1 MAYHCVQSG
10 PVYARACLYREVL
23 VVTVGKISVLCWVVF
38 VIMSAVFLPLGF
50 AIMSIHALPE
60 TTRAVLAVLVI
71 LVLWWGPFVYAMY
84 LSLAVMRN
92 GDRRLMKR
100 GVHGT
105 AEVLSVKRTNTVIQE
120 GEFAWEAPRV
130 YKYRLRV
137 HLPGKAPY
145 ETDCAICATGI
156 SKGQMVNVAVSSHN
170 KHRVTIDVG
179 QDSKDSSRRPRPVA
193 GASMAADSMTSDSM
207 TGASAVAQSFPAS
220 ATNFTFLQDQE
231 GAAETER
238 LSQLAQLGQ
247 LHRQGVLTDAEFAAQ
262 KAQILGQ
269 N

>member
-1 MAYHCVQSG
+1 
-10 PVYARACLYREVL
+10 
-23 VVTVGKISVLCWVVF
+23 VGKISAACWVVF
-38 VIMSAVFLPLGF
+38 VIMSVAFLPIGF
-50 AIMSIHALPE
+50 GIMHIHALPE
-60 TTRAVLAVLVI
+60 TTRAVLAVLVV
-71 LVLWWGPFVYAMY
+71 LVLWWGPFAYAMY

-92 GDRRLMKR
+92 GDRRQLKR

-137 HLPGKAPY
+137 HIPGKAPY

-156 SKGQMVNVAVSSHN
+156 RQGQTVNVAVSPHN

-179 QDSKDSSRRPRPVA
+179 QDTKGGSRRPRPVA
-193 GASMAADSMTSDSM
+193 GDSAAAQVFP
-207 TGASAVAQSFPAS
+207 ASAVAQNFPVSAVDFSMTQSQQGAS
-220 ATNFTFLQDQE
+220 
-231 GAAETER
+231 ETER

-262 KAQILGQ
+262 KSQILGQ

>member
-1 MAYHCVQSG
+1 M
-10 PVYARACLYREVL
+10 
-23 VVTVGKISVLCWVVF
+23 SV
-38 VIMSAVFLPLGF
+38 AFLPIGF
-50 AIMSIHALPE
+50 GIMSIHALPE
-60 TTRAVLAVLVI
+60 TTRAVLAVLVV
-71 LVLWWGPFVYAMY
+71 LVLWWGPFAYAMY

-92 GDRRLMKR
+92 GDRRLLKR
-100 GVHGT
+100 GTHGT

-137 HLPGKAPY
+137 HIPGKAPY

-156 SKGQMVNVAVSSHN
+156 RQGQTVNVAVSPHN

-179 QDSKDSSRRPRPVA
+179 QDSKDGSRRPRPVA
-193 GASMAADSMTSDSM
+193 GD
-207 TGASAVAQSFPAS
+207 SAVVQDFSRSTVSFTAGPAE
-220 ATNFTFLQDQE
+220 AFTGPPAEAFT
-231 GAAETER
+231 GGTSETER

>member
-1 MAYHCVQSG
+1 M
-10 PVYARACLYREVL
+10 
-23 VVTVGKISVLCWVVF
+23 TVGKISALCWVVF
-38 VIMSAVFLPLGF
+38 VIMSVAFLPIGF
-50 AIMSIHALPE
+50 GVMSIHALPE
-60 TTRAVLAVLVI
+60 TTRAVLAVLVV
-71 LVLWWGPFVYAMY
+71 LVLWWGPFAYAMY

-92 GDRRLMKR
+92 GDRRLLKR
-100 GVHGT
+100 GAHGT

-137 HLPGKAPY
+137 HIPGKAPY

-156 SKGQMVNVAVSSHN
+156 RQGQTVNVAVSPHN

-179 QDSKDSSRRPRPVA
+179 QDDKDGSRRPRPVA
-193 GASMAADSMTSDSM
+193 DDLTVGQ
-207 TGASAVAQSFPAS
+207 GFPAS
-220 ATNFTFLQDQE
+220 AMNFSVAQSQQTVS
-231 GAAETER
+231 ETER
-238 LSQLAQLGQ
+238 LAQLAQLGQ

>member
-1 MAYHCVQSG
+1 
-10 PVYARACLYREVL
+10 
-23 VVTVGKISVLCWVVF
+23 VTVGKISAACWVVF
-38 VIMSAVFLPLGF
+38 VIMSVVFLPLGF

-145 ETDCAICATGI
+145 ETDCAVCATGI
-156 SKGQMVNVAVSSHN
+156 SKGQMVNVAVSPHN
-170 KHRVTIDVG
+170 KLRVTIDVG
-179 QDSKDSSRRPRPVA
+179 QNTKDGSRRPRPVA
-193 GASMAADSMTSDSM
+193 GDSMVDGSTM
-207 TGASAVAQSFPAS
+207 AQSFPAN
-220 ATNFTFLQDQE
+220 ATDFSLIRDQQ
-231 GAAETER
+231 ASSETER
-238 LSQLAQLGQ
+238 LNQLAQLGQ
-247 LHRQGVLTDAEFAAQ
+247 LHQQGVLTDAEFAAQ
-262 KAQILGQ
+262 KAQILGH

>member
-1 MAYHCVQSG
+1 M
-10 PVYARACLYREVL
+10 
-23 VVTVGKISVLCWVVF
+23 TVGKISGLCWVVF
-38 VIMSAVFLPLGF
+38 VIMSVAFLPIGF
-50 AIMSIHALPE
+50 GVMSIHALPE
-60 TTRAVLAVLVI
+60 TTRAVLAVLVV
-71 LVLWWGPFVYAMY
+71 LLLWWGPFAYAMY

-92 GDRRLMKR
+92 GDRRLLKR

-137 HLPGKAPY
+137 HIPGKAPY

-156 SKGQMVNVAVSSHN
+156 RQGQMVNVAVSPHN

-179 QDSKDSSRRPRPVA
+179 QGSKDGSRRPRPVA
-193 GASMAADSMTSDSM
+193 GDTTVAQGFT
-207 TGASAVAQSFPAS
+207 TVPASAVDFSVSGSQ
-220 ATNFTFLQDQE
+220 Q
-231 GAAETER
+231 AALETER
-238 LSQLAQLGQ
+238 LAQLAQLGQ

-262 KAQILGQ
+262 KAEILGR
-269 N
+269 